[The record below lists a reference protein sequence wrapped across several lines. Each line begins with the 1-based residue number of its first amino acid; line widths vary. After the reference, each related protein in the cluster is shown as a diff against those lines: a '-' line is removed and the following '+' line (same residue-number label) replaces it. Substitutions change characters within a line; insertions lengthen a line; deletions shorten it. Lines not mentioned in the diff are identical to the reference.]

1 MSLSSMIISRDWQ
14 EVSVLECILSGLHI
28 DVDVESELERAWIRL
43 KKSKVDAI
51 IVDCDSDGT
60 RNFLRK
66 LRTSLPGSA
75 PVVIASGTPNKN
87 GLRGTGATF
96 VVEKPVS
103 VERAVHTL
111 SAARNLI
118 MNERLRYYREALDL
132 PASVVRDTGKR
143 TKARVINISKGGVKI
158 VSSKPLSFA
167 ENIRLNFSLPDMRSA
182 IHADG
187 KVAWADIQGNAGI
200 RFLQ

>member
-14 EVSVLECILSGLHI
+14 EVSVLECILSGLQI

-43 KKSKVDAI
+43 KKSKVDAV

-60 RNFLRK
+60 RNFMRK

-75 PVVIASGTPNKN
+75 PVVIASGSPNNN

-96 VVEKPVS
+96 IVQKPVS
-103 VERAVHTL
+103 VENAVHTL

-118 MNERLRYYREALDL
+118 MNERLRYYRETMDL
-132 PASVVRDTGKR
+132 SASITRDSGKR
-143 TKARVINISKGGVKI
+143 IKARVVNLSKGGIKI
-158 VSSKPLSFA
+158 EGSQPLTFS
-167 ENIRLNFSLPDMRSA
+167 ETIKVNFSLPDMRSPIQA
-182 IHADG
+182 EG
-187 KVAWADIQGNAGI
+187 KVSFAA
-200 RFLQ
+200 